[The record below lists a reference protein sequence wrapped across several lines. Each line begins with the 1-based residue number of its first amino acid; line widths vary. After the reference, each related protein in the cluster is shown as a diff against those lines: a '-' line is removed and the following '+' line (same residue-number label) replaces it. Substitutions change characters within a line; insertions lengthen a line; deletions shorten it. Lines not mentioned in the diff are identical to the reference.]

1 MSESLSCFGSINYQQ
16 SETEAPTLSNK
27 INHTNESVRFKAEST
42 DETDEE
48 KLGNFV
54 RTNTP
59 HPKDL
64 LKKKEM
70 LKMRNSNISSNETNQ
85 HEKLTTSRP
94 NSFQAA
100 INDPQLPIINSTN
113 LKSIITTE

>member
-1 MSESLSCFGSINYQQ
+1 
-16 SETEAPTLSNK
+16 
-27 INHTNESVRFKAEST
+27 
-42 DETDEE
+42 
-48 KLGNFV
+48 
-54 RTNTP
+54 
-59 HPKDL
+59 
-64 LKKKEM
+64 M
-70 LKMRNSNISSNETNQ
+70 LKMRNSNISSNEANQ

>member
-1 MSESLSCFGSINYQQ
+1 MSESLSHFGSIAYQQ

-27 INHTNESVRFKAEST
+27 INHTNESVRFKADSS
-42 DETDEE
+42 DENDEE

-70 LKMRNSNISSNETNQ
+70 LKLRNSNNNNETNQ
-85 HEKLTTSRP
+85 QNEKHTTSRP
-94 NSFQAA
+94 NSFQSA
-100 INDPQLPIINSTN
+100 INEPQLPIINSSN
-113 LKSIITTE
+113 LQSLITTD